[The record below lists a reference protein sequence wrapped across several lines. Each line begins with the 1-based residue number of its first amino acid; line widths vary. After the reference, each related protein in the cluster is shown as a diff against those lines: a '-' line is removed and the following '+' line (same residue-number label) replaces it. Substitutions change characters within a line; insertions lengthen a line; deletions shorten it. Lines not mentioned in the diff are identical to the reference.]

1 MVYLRNPDKLVLFQ
15 EWVTRRMKNAT
26 IESMQSFCDVKTD
39 KCGRQGHGKE
49 HNSEDLPSGNRNK
62 ILGRNA
68 LLFKNKFKKV

>member
-1 MVYLRNPDKLVLFQ
+1 
-15 EWVTRRMKNAT
+15 MKNAT

-68 LLFKNKFKKV
+68 LLFKNKFKKVWNNKKKTIKQDIEMKW

>member
-1 MVYLRNPDKLVLFQ
+1 
-15 EWVTRRMKNAT
+15 MKNAT

-68 LLFKNKFKKV
+68 LLFKNKFKKVWNNKKKTIKQEIEMKW